1 MSILSA
7 FNNTLIEFADDL
19 ILVFPDD
26 NDLKV
31 YKNSLILLQKTNP
44 RKVQIIFHTYIINY
58 KDQILNKDEDF
69 FINDNYDSVKDE
81 KNIVLIDRPKNYWS
95 NISNSN
101 KDKIWKYFEIL
112 ISLSLKCS
120 N

>member
-26 NDLKV
+26 NDLKI

-44 RKVQIIFHTYIINY
+44 RKVQTIFHTYIIHY
-58 KDQILNKDEDF
+58 KDQILNRDEHF
-69 FINDNYDSVKDE
+69 FLNDNYDTVKDE
-81 KNIVLIDRPKNYWS
+81 KNIVLIDRLKNYWS

-112 ISLSLKCS
+112 ISLSFKCS